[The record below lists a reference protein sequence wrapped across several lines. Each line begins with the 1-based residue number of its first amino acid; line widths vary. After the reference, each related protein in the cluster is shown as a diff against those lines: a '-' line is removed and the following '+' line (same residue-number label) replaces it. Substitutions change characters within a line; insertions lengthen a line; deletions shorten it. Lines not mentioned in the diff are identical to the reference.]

1 MKSINRKTKT
11 RLVILSLSL
20 VMIFSAGAVIAY
32 MLDRTTP
39 VQNTFEPGKIVI
51 NVDETFTNNVKTN
64 VKITSVPTAQNGSN
78 IDCYIRVTYV
88 VNWMD
93 ADGNVLGR
101 KPVEVTDYTITFNN
115 DSGWTKGTDG
125 YWYYSGRISP
135 GGSTP
140 VLITEC
146 KPVDGKTPDGYYLN
160 VHILAQA
167 IQADGVTAPTQAGGS
182 SHPAIEDA
190 WNHAVSAGN

>member
-1 MKSINRKTKT
+1 M
-11 RLVILSLSL
+11 LSLSL

-32 MLDRTTP
+32 MLDRTSP

-51 NVDETFTNNVKTN
+51 SVDETFTNNVKSD

-78 IDCYIRVTYV
+78 IDCYIRATYV

-101 KPVEVTDYTITFNN
+101 KPVEGTDYTITFNA
-115 DSGWTKGTDG
+115 DSGWSEGTDG
-125 YWYYSGRISP
+125 YWYYSGRVAP

-140 VLITEC
+140 VFITEC
-146 KPVDGKTPDGYYLN
+146 KPVEGKTPDGYYLN

-182 SHPAIEDA
+182 SYPAIEDA